1 MAQALLVVV
10 VTTYST
16 WHLRTTYIESP
27 QERRRLRKLAKAE
40 DEPDE
45 DDHGTES
52 EGESDELGSQRRS
65 WIPGVFERLICDEA
79 QKIKDPTTRSNRA
92 LRLLGASKSDDEQL
106 DHYRSTVY
114 KDIEWK
120 EQTRAPVIK
129 TSRFQL

>member
-92 LRLLGASKSDDEQL
+92 LRLLGASKVLMLTGACEIRGPRL
-106 DHYRSTVY
+106 FL
-114 KDIEWK
+114 
-120 EQTRAPVIK
+120 
-129 TSRFQL
+129 RFFNSNSI